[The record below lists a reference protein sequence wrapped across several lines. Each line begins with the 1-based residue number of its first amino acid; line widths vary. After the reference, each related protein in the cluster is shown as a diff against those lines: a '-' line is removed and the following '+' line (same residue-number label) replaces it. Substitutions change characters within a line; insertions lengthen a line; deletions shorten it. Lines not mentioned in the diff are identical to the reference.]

1 MLGRGQVIAVEDL
14 GAVAGDQVGQGGVEL
29 TDQRPEPPRRVA
41 HEAAADARLDPLELL
56 VDGRQRGGDLAEGG
70 QVGGADRGVD
80 PADDEAHQVDDRG
93 EEQLAGVLG
102 GGGPLEESVQFVGVE
117 GAFQQGAEHDGDG
130 GLLEEPLED
139 VAESHGCRPWRM
151 SLSRETTAG
160 YHQLCH
166 LGTGGSKSLSAVRA
180 PGVRSSFAL

>member
-1 MLGRGQVIAVEDL
+1 MTSIVAGSRTTSAWPGKGAAWVARVGLMRCSVAGQVIAVEDL

-70 QVGGADRGVD
+70 QVGGADRGMD

-93 EEQLAGVLG
+93 EEQLAGVLAWWRSARRVG
-102 GGGPLEESVQFVGVE
+102 SVRRGRGRV
-117 GAFQQGAEHDGDG
+117 
-130 GLLEEPLED
+130 P
-139 VAESHGCRPWRM
+139 
-151 SLSRETTAG
+151 AG
-160 YHQLCH
+160 R
-166 LGTGGSKSLSAVRA
+166 GT
-180 PGVRSSFAL
+180 